1 MGEGMRLC
9 ELREKEVINMCS
21 CKKLGSVEDLEFN
34 LCDGCI
40 EALVVPQHV
49 KFCGI
54 FGSESEYVIPFE
66 CIKKIGQDIIM
77 VEINEE
83 KCLKG
88 CKD

>member
-1 MGEGMRLC
+1 MRLC

-21 CKKLGSVEDLEFN
+21 CKKLGCVEDLEFN
-34 LCDGCI
+34 LCDGCL
-40 EALVVPQHV
+40 EALIVPQHA

-54 FGSESEYVIPFE
+54 FGSEREYVIPFE